1 MAVQV
6 EPIDGPELDR
16 LITALLNVTGT
27 VHQVIVAEGGE
38 PGVPTDDGLEIID
51 RSALRLRSILALVAE
66 HHDDEELAGVTGF
79 LALVSI
85 LIAEDGGFEDVFF
98 ADEAGRDGSDLPGEP
113 PL

>member
-16 LITALLNVTGT
+16 LITALLNVTGA

-38 PGVPTDDGLEIID
+38 PGVATEDGLEIID
-51 RSALRLRSILALVAE
+51 RSALRMRSILAVVAE
-66 HHDDEELAGVTGF
+66 HHDDEELACLTGF
-79 LALVSI
+79 LAYVSI
-85 LIAEDGGFEDVFF
+85 LIAEDGGFADVFF
-98 ADEAGRDGSDLPGEP
+98 TDDAGEAGSDHPGEP